1 MSTQRNQV
9 LSVKEA
15 RNFLINYQGLNTVC
29 RYTQEKGVISYFE
42 KVGCIQYDP
51 LNVVG
56 RNADLTLQSRVKG
69 YHADMLYK
77 LLYQKRTVIDAWDKM
92 MALYLQKD
100 WPYFKRLRTSKGKEI
115 EAVLARRNSLQ
126 ALEHLDEVR
135 EHIKKHGPSQ

>member
-1 MSTQRNQV
+1 M
-9 LSVKEA
+9 
-15 RNFLINYQGLNTVC
+15 
-29 RYTQEKGVISYFE
+29 
-42 KVGCIQYDP
+42 
-51 LNVVG
+51 VG

-100 WPYFKRLRTSKGKEI
+100 WPYFKRLRASKGKEI

-135 EHIKKHGPSQ
+135 EHIKKHGPSQSSSIDIGVCNPGKWGSKKLASAAMDYLFNICLLYTSLCRNMRNIKSRYQNF